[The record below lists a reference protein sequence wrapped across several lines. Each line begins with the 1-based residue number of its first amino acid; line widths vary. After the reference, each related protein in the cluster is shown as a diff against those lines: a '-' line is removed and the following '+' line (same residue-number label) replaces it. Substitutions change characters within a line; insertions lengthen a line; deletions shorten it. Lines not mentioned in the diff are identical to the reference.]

1 MWPCPFKGQYKLHR
15 IRWTKRLFVEVKI
28 RAMKESLISLWGP
41 LCGYMLDDVTLT
53 SVKWPQNKVMTHPQ
67 IMRETFYHVW
77 SFISTLQSYGPKTK
91 ICVDMT
97 LTSYLITDSYLGHEQ
112 SLYQMLKLVLLFP
125 EVIFFN
131 QLETEVIWT
140 DCNDESCDYHYKLN
154 CL

>member
-1 MWPCPFKGQYKLHR
+1 
-15 IRWTKRLFVEVKI
+15 
-28 RAMKESLISLWGP
+28 MKESLISLWGP

-131 QLETEVIWT
+131 QLETKVIWT

-154 CL
+154 CLRNIISLTSKLYLNFPRYIYCPIIYGVF

>member
-1 MWPCPFKGQYKLHR
+1 MYDHL
-15 IRWTKRLFVEVKI
+15 
-28 RAMKESLISLWGP
+28 SP
-41 LCGYMLDDVTLT
+41 L
-53 SVKWPQNKVMTHPQ
+53 NKVMDQ
-67 IMRETFYHVW
+67 KQR
-77 SFISTLQSYGPKTK
+77 
-91 ICVDMT
+91 CVDMT

-154 CL
+154 CLWNIISLTSELFFNFTRYIYCPIIYGVF

>member
-1 MWPCPFKGQYKLHR
+1 
-15 IRWTKRLFVEVKI
+15 
-28 RAMKESLISLWGP
+28 MKESLISLRGP
-41 LCGYMLDDVTLT
+41 LCGYTLDDVTLT

-67 IMRETFYHVW
+67 IMRETSYHVW
-77 SFISTLQSYGPKTK
+77 SSISTLQSYGPKTK

-97 LTSYLITDSYLGHEQ
+97 LTSYLNTDSYLSHEQ

-154 CL
+154 CLWNIISLN

>member
-1 MWPCPFKGQYKLHR
+1 MTSEQGHDTSSDQERNFLSCMIIYLHFTKL
-15 IRWTKRLFVEVKI
+15 WT
-28 RAMKESLISLWGP
+28 
-41 LCGYMLDDVTLT
+41 
-53 SVKWPQNKVMTHPQ
+53 
-67 IMRETFYHVW
+67 
-77 SFISTLQSYGPKTK
+77 KTK

-154 CL
+154 CLWNIISLN

>member
-1 MWPCPFKGQYKLHR
+1 MTSEQGHDTSSDHERNFLSCMIIYLNFTKL
-15 IRWTKRLFVEVKI
+15 
-28 RAMKESLISLWGP
+28 
-41 LCGYMLDDVTLT
+41 
-53 SVKWPQNKVMTHPQ
+53 
-67 IMRETFYHVW
+67 
-77 SFISTLQSYGPKTK
+77 PKTK

-125 EVIFFN
+125 KVIFFN

-154 CL
+154 CLWNIISLTSELFLNFTRYIYCPIIYGVF

>member
-1 MWPCPFKGQYKLHR
+1 
-15 IRWTKRLFVEVKI
+15 
-28 RAMKESLISLWGP
+28 MKESLISLREP
-41 LCGYMLDDVTLT
+41 LFGYMLDDVTLT

-97 LTSYLITDSYLGHEQ
+97 LTSYLIRKFILRSWAIFISNVKVGAPFSRGY
-112 SLYQMLKLVLLFP
+112 
-125 EVIFFN
+125 FFN

-154 CL
+154 CLWNIISLN